1 MEAIYII
8 IGILSAVFTFSVGYS
23 VIGVVR
29 LTKEAKEINEGLMG
43 LNINIKTSEDELNR
57 RIDTDIQY
65 FENKFNE
72 LESTISETEREI
84 LSLLDKRLDKL
95 ENRIT
100 SKIPPTN
107 DEVLKELEQVRRDF
121 LTLRQNL

>member
-29 LTKEAKEINEGLMG
+29 LTKEAKTINEGLMG

-57 RIDTDIQY
+57 RIDTDNQY
-65 FENKFNE
+65 FEHKFDG
-72 LESTISETEREI
+72 LESTVSETEREI
-84 LSLLDKRLDKL
+84 LSTLDKRLDKL

-107 DEVLKELEQVRRDF
+107 DEVLKELKQVREDF
-121 LTLRQNL
+121 LTLRSNL